1 MNAIPKR
8 AYQEVVTDLVGIWK
22 QEKKAEAR
30 LESGRGHS
38 PSSRS
43 AIRDQ
48 VRSLCEDEEH
58 LLTFSAFP
66 AVMHRYMRS
75 TNAIESL

>member
-1 MNAIPKR
+1 
-8 AYQEVVTDLVGIWK
+8 
-22 QEKKAEAR
+22 
-30 LESGRGHS
+30 
-38 PSSRS
+38 
-43 AIRDQ
+43 